1 MKTSVLVIDDDRSV
15 RHTLKRTLESLDN
28 VQVECVESGEEGLKV
43 LPAKQPLV
51 CLLDV
56 YLGDENGLE
65 LYHQIRALDNKI
77 PIIFIT
83 SDKSSTTA
91 IKAMRAGAFDYLSK
105 PIDVKQLKQLTVSA
119 IRTRQL
125 MEQPV
130 ALAVDE
136 NASDSDRFVG
146 HSKEMIE
153 VYKQIGRVA
162 AQDVT
167 VLIRGES
174 GSGKELVSR
183 ALVDHSSRSKETF
196 VAVNCA
202 AIPEQLLESELF
214 GHEQGAFTGADRQ
227 RIGRFEQCDGGTIF
241 LDEVGDM
248 SSMIQ
253 GKVLRLLQEQK
264 FERVG
269 GNQEIQT
276 DVRVVAATNRPLEEM
291 VENGEFRED
300 LLYRLNGFSI
310 NLPPLRERS
319 EDIPPLLE
327 FFLNRAAKEMGRD
340 ELEGIS
346 PDALAILRQYDW
358 PGNVRQLQSVVR
370 QAVLNTTG
378 TVVST
383 ESLPPFLSETE
394 VGGGEETAAEE
405 TAAEKTT
412 ASVESESETST
423 DGSGGTYLGGDWSL
437 VEFIDQRIEDGS
449 TDLYAEVI
457 ESVERELFARVLQAT
472 AGNQSRTSEIL
483 GITRGKVRDRIAS
496 YDITV
501 DPNVNVGN

>member
-1 MKTSVLVIDDDRSV
+1 MRWANMTTRVLVIDDDRSV
-15 RHTLKRTLESLDN
+15 RHTLKRALETLAE
-28 VQVECVESGEEGLKV
+28 VEVHCVSTGSEGLEIIQSHK
-43 LPAKQPLV
+43 PSV

-77 PIIFIT
+77 PIVFIT

-91 IKAMRAGAFDYLSK
+91 IQAMRAGAFDYLGK
-105 PIDVKQLKQLTVSA
+105 PIDVKQLKQLTASA
-119 IRTRQL
+119 IKTRQM

-130 ALAVDE
+130 ALALDE
-136 NASDSDRFVG
+136 NTIDSDRFVG
-146 HSKEMIE
+146 HSTEMIE

-183 ALVDHSSRSKETF
+183 ALVDHSSRSKEPF

-202 AIPEQLLESELF
+202 AIPEPLLESELF
-214 GHEQGAFTGADRQ
+214 GHEQGAFTGAERR

-248 SSMIQ
+248 PPMIQ
-253 GKVLRLLQEQK
+253 SKVLRLLQEQK

-269 GNQEIQT
+269 GNEEIQT
-276 DVRVVAATNRPLEEM
+276 NVRVIAATNRPLEEM
-291 VENGEFRED
+291 VESGDFRED

-310 NLPPLRERS
+310 CLPPLRERA
-319 EDIPPLLE
+319 EDISPLLE
-327 FFLNRAAKEMGRD
+327 FFLSRAAKEMGRE

-346 PDALAILRQYDW
+346 PDALKILLQYDW

-378 TVVST
+378 TVISAD
-383 ESLPPFLSETE
+383 SLPTFLL
-394 VGGGEETAAEE
+394 
-405 TAAEKTT
+405 
-412 ASVESESETST
+412 ESEPDDEPEKSERQEPAASSDETS
-423 DGSGGTYLGGDWSL
+423 SSQSAEGGAYLDGDWSIAT
-437 VEFIDQRIEDGS
+437 FIDQRIEDGS
-449 TDLYAEVI
+449 TDLYAELI
-457 ESVERELFARVLQAT
+457 ECVERELFARVLQAT
-472 AGNQSRTSEIL
+472 GGNQSKTSEIL
-483 GITRGKVRDRIAS
+483 GITRGKVRDRIAA

-501 DPNVNVGN
+501 DPNVNVRN